1 MKDSQ
6 KIKFKKPLRILM
18 WLDAALKH
26 EKLKYE
32 KAPR

>member
-26 EKLKYE
+26 EKLT
-32 KAPR
+32 